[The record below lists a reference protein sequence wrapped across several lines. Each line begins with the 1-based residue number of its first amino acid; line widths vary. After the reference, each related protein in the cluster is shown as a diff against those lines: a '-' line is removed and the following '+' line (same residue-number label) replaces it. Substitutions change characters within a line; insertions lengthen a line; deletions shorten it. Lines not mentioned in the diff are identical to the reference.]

1 MPTDTLLLDRSTVQA
16 VVDTDQLTEQL
27 GSALVKY
34 VGAGAP
40 QRVRSRLSAELTAM
54 VLMPG
59 LADGVPAYTV
69 KVHAKN
75 PDADEAIR
83 GLMLLHDLPGGAL
96 LAVIESGW
104 LTAQRTALTA
114 AFVHDRLTSH
124 SPGSIGIIG
133 AGAQGTA
140 TALALSRRRG
150 GHFTIYDS
158 DQRRALA
165 LQQALGAAHADV
177 APSSEAAVRASSSAV
192 TATWG
197 RRPVASTPA
206 LQGLDHVTVLG
217 MDEPGKQEL
226 PPDFLNM
233 ATVYA
238 DDPALVRPIIRQ
250 TSLPIS
256 AALREDAPTAW
267 PSVYIAAGL
276 PLQDCVAA
284 WHVYQRAG
292 ATGRGRNV
300 DFRG

>member
-16 VVDTDQLTEQL
+16 VVDIEQLTEQL
-27 GSALVKY
+27 GSALVGY
-34 VGAGAP
+34 VGSGDP
-40 QRVRSRLSAELTAM
+40 QRVRSQLSAELTAM

-83 GLMLLHDLPGGAL
+83 GLMLLHDLPSGAL
-96 LAVIESGW
+96 LAAIDSGW
-104 LTAQRTALTA
+104 LTSQRTALTA

-124 SPGSIGIIG
+124 SPGSTAIIG
-133 AGAQGTA
+133 AGAQGMA
-140 TALALSRRRG
+140 AALALSRRRG

-165 LQQALGAAHADV
+165 LQQALGVAHADV

-197 RRPVASTPA
+197 QDPVASMSA
-206 LQGLDHVTVLG
+206 LQRLNHVTVLG

-226 PPDFLNM
+226 PPEFLNL

-250 TSLPIS
+250 PSLPIS
-256 AALREDAPTAW
+256 AALREDAPTARR
-267 PSVYIAAGL
+267 SIYIAAGL
-276 PLQDCVAA
+276 PLHDCVAA
-284 WHVYQRAG
+284 WHVYQRAR
-292 ATGRGRNV
+292 AMGRGQNV
-300 DFRG
+300 DFRA